1 MAYAPAFIGPQGVT
15 DSVHWQAV
23 REGVEDYE
31 YLAMLND
38 AAARA
43 PDSARDAQAL
53 ALIREATSVVPTP
66 YTGWF
71 DWDRDP
77 AHGRPD
83 EHRLRML
90 TLLESL
96 PQ

>member
-1 MAYAPAFIGPQGVT
+1 MAYAPAFIGRQAVT

-31 YLAMLND
+31 YLAMLRD
-38 AAARA
+38 AAART
-43 PDSARDAQAL
+43 PDATRKAEAL
-53 ALIREATSVVPTP
+53 ALVHEAITEVPKV

-71 DWDRDP
+71 DWDGDA
-77 AHGRPD
+77 AHARPD
-83 EHRLRML
+83 EYRLRML

-96 PQ
+96 AP